1 MNNNLYTIEPTMQPT
16 IEPTMQP
23 TMQPNNII
31 ESTIQPIIYTDNLSN
46 YKYKSFQFTLDNKLI
61 NYIKNNNDTLTIKT
75 YALSYNIISLKNGM
89 VGLVFNI

>member
-1 MNNNLYTIEPTMQPT
+1 MNNNLYT

-46 YKYKSFQFTLDNKLI
+46 YKYLKTKKEQSTIFIYYIHKI
-61 NYIKNNNDTLTIKT
+61 NNSIIKINM
-75 YALSYNIISLKNGM
+75 YNL
-89 VGLVFNI
+89 